1 MFRYICLICR
11 FIEFLDSF
19 YSYLYIYVY
28 LILKKIMF
36 IKEFVVFID
45 IIKII
50 FISFKIL

>member
-11 FIEFLDSF
+11 FIELLDSF

-28 LILKKIMF
+28 LIKKFMF

-45 IIKII
+45 I
-50 FISFKIL
+50 L